1 MWLQPSSRAI
11 RLMPHPNPFNRSI
24 GVAGVP
30 PKPLGHPILKSPEP
44 AAGRHHDRVA
54 SHPERRC

>member
-1 MWLQPSSRAI
+1 MWMQPSSRAI

-30 PKPLGHPILKSPEP
+30 PKPLGHPILKSGQSPPP
-44 AAGRHHDRVA
+44 AATTIG
-54 SHPERRC
+54 